1 MLPALRERREDMI
14 LLIANFVYQACGQYQ
29 KQLKKLTSSAKA
41 LFLDYPWPGNIRE
54 LRSII
59 ESAVMVSDG
68 DYITISDLPMNLQHY
83 ATGRREEIGTK
94 AIRNIEEGERS
105 VIEEALRQTHGNK
118 AKAAEALGI
127 STRTLYRKLEKF
139 DLAT

>member
-1 MLPALRERREDMI
+1 
-14 LLIANFVYQACGQYQ
+14 
-29 KQLKKLTSSAKA
+29 

-54 LRSII
+54 LKSVI

-83 ATGRREEIGTK
+83 ATGHREEIGTR

-139 DLAT
+139 ALATS